1 MGGKRRKTEDF
12 CGRKKSFEEEKKTG
26 GNIWTSK
33 TKYFFW
39 RRKEK
44 YSVVGD
50 KKNGEGKYLER
61 EIFDLQRRRTDKKE
75 KPDIIWRR
83 KVKGDA
89 DQPTN

>member
-1 MGGKRRKTEDF
+1 MGG
-12 CGRKKSFEEEKKTG
+12 
-26 GNIWTSK
+26 
-33 TKYFFW
+33 
-39 RRKEK
+39 
-44 YSVVGD
+44 
-50 KKNGEGKYLER
+50 KNGEGKYLER